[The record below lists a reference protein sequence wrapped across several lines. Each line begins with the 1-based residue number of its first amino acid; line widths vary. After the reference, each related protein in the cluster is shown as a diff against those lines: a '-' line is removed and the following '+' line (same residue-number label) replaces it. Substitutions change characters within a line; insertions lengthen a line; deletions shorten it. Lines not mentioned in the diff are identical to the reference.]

1 MIKKPYLAVFA
12 FFIFQAT
19 SIATEFSGTAF
30 FSSVEWPKTDFSK
43 RNISFA
49 EILSGG
55 PPKDGIPAIDDPVF
69 IKIDQAQHWLDDFEP
84 VISVEINGNVRAYP
98 LQILMF
104 HEIVNDKIDEQ
115 AISITFCPLCNTSIV
130 FSREV
135 DGKRLD
141 FGTTGRL
148 RNSDLIMYDRQTES
162 WWQQFTG
169 EAMIGFYTG
178 SKLTE
183 LDSQI
188 ISFENFR
195 KHNPNG
201 LVLSRNTGFDRQYGN
216 NPYRGYDHI
225 DNVPFLMQGSVDER
239 LPPMERVLSVK
250 LNNKRKLYPF
260 SALMQSTILHDNV
273 SNAPLVIFKT
283 GETYSVLDQS
293 KISSSKKIPAY
304 TVFSSQLNKETL
316 HFYLKNGVIRDRET
330 NSQWDI
336 MGQSTHGKLKGQ
348 QLKTVQHGIHFAFAW
363 LAFNPD
369 VEIYTI
375 TQ

>member
-1 MIKKPYLAVFA
+1 MKQFYFAILAL
-12 FFIFQAT
+12 FISQST
-19 SIATEFSGTAF
+19 LLSEEFSGTAF
-30 FSSVEWPKTDFSK
+30 FSNIEWPKTDFSK
-43 RNISFA
+43 RNISFE

-55 PPKDGIPAIDDPVF
+55 PPKDGIPAIDDPKFV
-69 IKIDQAQHWLDDFEP
+69 KIEQAQQWLDRFEP
-84 VISVEINGNVRAYP
+84 VISVELNGNAKAYP

-104 HEIVNDKIDEQ
+104 HEIVNDEIDGQ
-115 AISITFCPLCNTSIV
+115 AISVTFCPLCNTSIV

-169 EAMIGFYTG
+169 EAMIGYYTG
-178 SKLTE
+178 MELTE
-183 LDSQI
+183 LNSQI
-188 ISFENFR
+188 ISFENYQKR
-195 KHNPNG
+195 YPNS
-201 LVLSRNTGFDRQYGN
+201 LVLSRKTGFNRQYGN

-225 DNVPFLMQGSVDER
+225 DNVPFLMRGPVDGR

-250 LNNKRKLYPF
+250 IKNKRKLYPF
-260 SALMQSTILHDNV
+260 SALTLSEILHDNV

-283 GETYSVLDQS
+283 GETYSVLDQN
-293 KISSSKKIPAY
+293 KISASKKIPAY
-304 TVFSSQLNKETL
+304 TVFSSQVKNEVL

-330 NSQWDI
+330 NSLWDV

-369 VEIYTI
+369 VEIYT
-375 TQ
+375 TKE